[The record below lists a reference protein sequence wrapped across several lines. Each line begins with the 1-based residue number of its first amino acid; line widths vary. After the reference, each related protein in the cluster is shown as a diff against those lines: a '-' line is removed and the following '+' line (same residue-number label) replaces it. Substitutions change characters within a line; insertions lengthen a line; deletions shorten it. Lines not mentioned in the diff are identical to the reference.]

1 MHAPLRW
8 ASSSLQPPGA
18 QDRPE
23 AALFKRLANMAPR
36 ELPVE
41 PLRPGR
47 YIVAVYGDNWCA
59 DRRLDGPPAWC

>member
-1 MHAPLRW
+1 MHW
-8 ASSSLQPPGA
+8 ASSLAQHHGA

-47 YIVAVYGDNWCA
+47 YVVAVYGDNWCA
-59 DRRLDGPPAWC
+59 AS